1 MIHIESAIQMKFS
14 TDIQTKVLQ
23 CILYSI
29 FDAVPLNINLITT
42 NHVKFR
48 NDFWCASDILR
59 AINVNPRNQVYSE
72 KLQDI
77 VRSKL
82 DNEKN
87 KAGKD
92 QQLLKQAKDLKTK
105 INSQLFSKN
114 VNQLA
119 PQVWCI
125 TLLSEDDFGNTSI
138 SATCFDS
145 LDDAK
150 DIAKK
155 YMGICES
162 QYVVSGFAAVG
173 IRKSRLNVMTIT
185 PVSLVR

>member
-1 MIHIESAIQMKFS
+1 M
-14 TDIQTKVLQ
+14 
-23 CILYSI
+23 LYSI
-29 FDAVPLNINLITT
+29 FNNVPKNINLLT
-42 NHVKFR
+42 NNNVKFR

-59 AINVNPRNQVYSE
+59 AINVNPRNQIYSK

-77 VRSKL
+77 VKSKL

-105 INSQLFSKN
+105 INSQLFSKK

-119 PQVWCI
+119 PQVWCV
-125 TLLSEDDFGNTSI
+125 TLLSEDDFGSTSI

-155 YMGICES
+155 YMDICES
-162 QYVVSGFAAVG
+162 QYIVSGFAAVG

-185 PVSLVR
+185 PVSLAR

>member
-1 MIHIESAIQMKFS
+1 MKFS
-14 TDIQTKVLQ
+14 TDIKTKVLQ
-23 CILYSI
+23 CILYSV
-29 FDAVPLNINLITT
+29 FNAVPQNINLITS
-42 NHVKFR
+42 NNVKFR

-59 AINVNPRNQVYSE
+59 AVNVNPRNQVSSE
-72 KLQDI
+72 KLQNI

-92 QQLLKQAKDLKTK
+92 QQLLKQAKEFKTK

-114 VNQLA
+114 INQLA

-138 SATCFDS
+138 SATCFNF

-150 DIAKK
+150 EVAEN
-155 YMGICES
+155 YLNICES

-173 IRKSRLNVMTIT
+173 IRKSRLNVVTIT

>member
-1 MIHIESAIQMKFS
+1 MKFS
-14 TDIQTKVLQ
+14 TDIKTKVLQ

-29 FDAVPLNINLITT
+29 FNNVPLNINLITT
-42 NHVKFR
+42 NNDKFR

-59 AINVNPRNQVYSE
+59 AVNVNPRNQVYSE
-72 KLQDI
+72 KLQNI

-82 DNEKN
+82 EHEKN

-138 SATCFDS
+138 SATCFNF
-145 LDDAK
+145 LEDAK
-150 DIAKK
+150 EVAEN
-155 YMGICES
+155 YLNICES
-162 QYVVSGFAAVG
+162 QYVVSDYAAVG
-173 IRKSRLNVMTIT
+173 IRNSRLNVVTIT

>member
-1 MIHIESAIQMKFS
+1 MKVLEKMKFS
-14 TDIQTKVLQ
+14 TDIKTKVLQ
-23 CILYSI
+23 CVLYSI
-29 FDAVPLNINLITT
+29 FNNVPQNINLIT
-42 NHVKFR
+42 NNNVKFR

-59 AINVNPRNQVYSE
+59 AINVNPRNQVSSE

-114 VNQLA
+114 VNQLE

-125 TLLSEDDFGNTSI
+125 TLLLENDFGNTSI

-173 IRKSRLNVMTIT
+173 IRNSRLNVMTIT

>member
-1 MIHIESAIQMKFS
+1 MKFS
-14 TDIQTKVLQ
+14 TDIKTKVLQ

-29 FDAVPLNINLITT
+29 FNNVPQNINLLT
-42 NHVKFR
+42 NNNVKFQ
-48 NDFWCASDILR
+48 NDFWSASDILN
-59 AINVNPRNQVYSE
+59 AINVNPKNQIYRK
-72 KLQDI
+72 KLQNI
-77 VRSKL
+77 VKGKL
-82 DNEKN
+82 EYERN

-105 INSQLFSKN
+105 INGQLFSKN
-114 VNQLA
+114 VNPLT
-119 PQVWCI
+119 PQVWCV

-173 IRKSRLNVMTIT
+173 IRKSRLNVLTIT
-185 PVSLVR
+185 PVSLAR

>member
-1 MIHIESAIQMKFS
+1 MKFS
-14 TDIQTKVLQ
+14 TDIKTKVLQ

-29 FDAVPLNINLITT
+29 FNAVPLNINLITT
-42 NHVKFR
+42 NNDKFR
-48 NDFWCASDILR
+48 NNFWCASDILN
-59 AINVNPRNQVYSE
+59 AVNVDPKNQIYSK

-77 VRSKL
+77 AKSKL

-92 QQLLKQAKDLKTK
+92 QQLLKQAKDLKTN
-105 INSQLFSKN
+105 INSQLFSKK

-119 PQVWCI
+119 PQVWCV
-125 TLLSEDDFGNTSI
+125 TLLAEDDFGSTSI

-150 DIAKK
+150 EVAKK
-155 YMGICES
+155 YMDICES
-162 QYVVSGFAAVG
+162 QYIVSDYAAVG
-173 IRKSRLNVMTIT
+173 IRNSRLNVLAIT
-185 PVSLVR
+185 PVSLVQ

>member
-1 MIHIESAIQMKFS
+1 MKFS
-14 TDIQTKVLQ
+14 TDIKTKVLQ

-29 FDAVPLNINLITT
+29 FNAVPLNINLITT
-42 NHVKFR
+42 NNDKFR
-48 NDFWCASDILR
+48 NNFWCASDILN
-59 AINVNPRNQVYSE
+59 AVNVDPKNQIYSK

-77 VRSKL
+77 VKSKL

-92 QQLLKQAKDLKTK
+92 QQLLKQAKDLKTN
-105 INSQLFSKN
+105 INSQLFSKK

-119 PQVWCI
+119 PQVWCV
-125 TLLSEDDFGNTSI
+125 TLLAEDDFGSTSI

-150 DIAKK
+150 EVAEN
-155 YMGICES
+155 YLNICES
-162 QYVVSGFAAVG
+162 QYIVSDYAAVG
-173 IRKSRLNVMTIT
+173 IRNSRLNIITIT
-185 PVSLVR
+185 PVSLVQ

>member
-1 MIHIESAIQMKFS
+1 MKFS
-14 TDIQTKVLQ
+14 TDIKTKVLQ

-29 FDAVPLNINLITT
+29 FNAVPQNINLLT
-42 NHVKFR
+42 NNNVKFK
-48 NDFWCASDILR
+48 NDFWCTSDILT
-59 AINVNPRNQVYSE
+59 AVNVNLRNQVYSK

-82 DNEKN
+82 EHEKN

-92 QQLLKQAKDLKTK
+92 QQLLKQAKELKTK

-114 VNQLA
+114 VNLLT

-125 TLLSEDDFGNTSI
+125 TLLAEDDFGNTSI

-155 YMGICES
+155 YMDICES
-162 QYVVSGFAAVG
+162 QYIVSGCAAVG
-173 IRKSRLNVMTIT
+173 IRKSRLNVVTIT

>member
-1 MIHIESAIQMKFS
+1 MKFS

-29 FDAVPLNINLITT
+29 FNNVPKNINLLT
-42 NHVKFR
+42 NNNIKFR
-48 NDFWCASDILR
+48 NDFWSASDILN
-59 AINVNPRNQVYSE
+59 AVNVDPKNQIYSK

-77 VRSKL
+77 VKSKL
-82 DNEKN
+82 DSEKS

-92 QQLLKQAKDLKTK
+92 QQLLKQAKDLKTN
-105 INSQLFSKN
+105 INSQLFSKK
-114 VNQLA
+114 VNQLT
-119 PQVWCI
+119 PQVWCV
-125 TLLSEDDFGNTSI
+125 TLLAEDDFGNTTI

-162 QYVVSGFAAVG
+162 QYVVSGYAAVG
-173 IRKSRLNVMTIT
+173 IRNSRLNVLTIT
-185 PVSLVR
+185 PVSLVQ